1 MTSEE
6 APEKKESELTQALR
20 ALLKVLEYP
29 LKPNPVARDANL
41 GY

>member
-1 MTSEE
+1 MTTEE
-6 APEKKESELTQALR
+6 PREKKESALKQSLK

-29 LKPNPVARDANL
+29 LKPNPVANESGI

>member
-1 MTSEE
+1 MTNEE
-6 APEKKESELTQALR
+6 TQEKKESALKLSLK

-29 LKPNPVARDANL
+29 LKPNPVANESGI

>member
-1 MTSEE
+1 MTTEE
-6 APEKKESELTQALR
+6 KPEKKESALTQSLK

-29 LKPNPVARDANL
+29 LKPNQVANESGI